1 MAQLSDDC
9 FAFGGELMSAA
20 AALALL
26 RQKLVPLPETERVAL
41 KDAVG
46 RILAEPLIA
55 TRDVPPA
62 DNVAVDGYAVRFDD
76 LSATEPT
83 LLPIA
88 GRAAAGHPL
97 REEAPRG
104 GAIRVFTGALLPQ
117 GTDTVLMQEDCRVV
131 NGAVT
136 IPVGI
141 KRGANR
147 RSAGE
152 DVKAGTTVLEKGRR
166 LRAQE
171 VGLAASLGLTSLA
184 VYRKLRV
191 ALFSTGDELRE
202 PGDTLPLGAIFDA
215 NRYTLQ
221 ALLAGLGCEI
231 SDLGILPDKA
241 EAVRDALA
249 EAAASHDLVLTS
261 GGMSTGEED
270 HVKAAVEAS
279 GSLHFWRLAI
289 KPGRPVAMGQLG
301 RVPFMG
307 LPGNPV
313 AVMVTFLLLARPL
326 VLLLAGAQ
334 EAVPRLY
341 RVRAGF
347 DYKKKPN
354 RTEYVRARLVRAA
367 DGDGWV
373 AEKFARDGAGILTS
387 MVESDGLVEIGEGMT
402 RLEPGMIVDF
412 LPFSEVIP

>member
-9 FAFGGELMSAA
+9 FAFGGDLMSPAG
-20 AALALL
+20 ALALL
-26 RQKLVPLPETERVAL
+26 KGNLAPVAAIERIAL
-41 KDAVG
+41 KDAAG
-46 RILAEPLIA
+46 RILAEPLVA

-62 DNVAVDGYAVRFDD
+62 DNVAVDGYAVCFDD
-76 LSATEPT
+76 LSETEST
-83 LLPIA
+83 VLPIG

-97 REEAPRG
+97 REAAQRG
-104 GAIRVFTGALLPQ
+104 VAIRVFTGALLPQ

-136 IPVGI
+136 IPHGI

-152 DVKAGTTVLEKGRR
+152 DVKAGTTVLLAGRR

-171 VGLAASLGLTSLA
+171 VGLAASLGLTSLD

-202 PGDTLPLGAIFDA
+202 PGDALPLGAIYDA

-221 ALLAGLGCEI
+221 ALLSSLGCAV

-241 EAVRDALA
+241 DSVRAALA
-249 EAAASHDLVLTS
+249 SAAETHDLVLTS

-270 HVKAAVEAS
+270 HVKAAVEAL
-279 GSLHFWRLAI
+279 GKLHFWRLAI
-289 KPGRPVAMGQLG
+289 KPGRPVAMGQVG

-313 AVMVTFLLLARPL
+313 AVMVTFLLLARPA
-326 VLLLAGAQ
+326 VLLLAGAV
-334 EAVPRLY
+334 EAGPRLY

-347 DYKKKPN
+347 EYKKRPN
-354 RTEYVRARLVRAA
+354 RTEYVRARLTRAE
-367 DGDGWV
+367 DGNWI

-387 MVESDGLVEIGEGMT
+387 MVESDGLVEVGDGVA
-402 RLEPGMIVDF
+402 RLEIGAPVDF
-412 LPFSEVIP
+412 LPFAEVIA

>member
-1 MAQLSDDC
+1 MAT
-9 FAFGGELMSAA
+9 AA
-20 AALALL
+20 MEVGMTPIGL
-26 RQKLVPLPETERVAL
+26 RRRLTNSVMT
-41 KDAVG
+41 G
-46 RILAEPLIA
+46 
-55 TRDVPPA
+55 
-62 DNVAVDGYAVRFDD
+62 
-76 LSATEPT
+76 
-83 LLPIA
+83 
-88 GRAAAGHPL
+88 AAG
-97 REEAPRG
+97 A
-104 GAIRVFTGALLPQ
+104 AVLL
-117 GTDTVLMQEDCRVV
+117 VL
-131 NGAVT
+131 
-136 IPVGI
+136 
-141 KRGANR
+141 
-147 RSAGE
+147 
-152 DVKAGTTVLEKGRR
+152 
-166 LRAQE
+166 
-171 VGLAASLGLTSLA
+171 
-184 VYRKLRV
+184 
-191 ALFSTGDELRE
+191 
-202 PGDTLPLGAIFDA
+202 LPLGAIFDA

-241 EAVRDALA
+241 DSVRDALA
-249 EAAASHDLVLTS
+249 AAAASHDLVMTS

-334 EAVPRLY
+334 EAAPRLY

-354 RTEYVRARLVRAA
+354 RTEYVRARLTRAE
-367 DGDGWV
+367 DGGWI

-387 MVESDGLVEIGEGMT
+387 MVESDGLVEIGDGMT

>member
-26 RQKLVPLPETERVAL
+26 KEKLAPVAEAERVAL
-41 KDAVG
+41 KDAAG
-46 RILAEPLIA
+46 RILAAPLVA
-55 TRDVPPA
+55 TSDVPPA

-76 LSATEPT
+76 LVPGAETV
-83 LLPIA
+83 LPLG

-97 REEAPRG
+97 REAVPPMS
-104 GAIRVFTGALLPQ
+104 AIRVFTGALLPH
-117 GTDTVLMQEDCRVV
+117 GTDTVLMQEDCRVA

-136 IPVGI
+136 IPAGI
-141 KRGANR
+141 KRGANC

-152 DVKAGTTVLEKGRR
+152 DVKAGTLVLGAGRR

-171 VGLAASLGLTSLA
+171 IGLAASLGLTSLA
-184 VYRKLRV
+184 VYRPLKV

-202 PGDTLPLGAIFDA
+202 PGNALSLGAIYDA

-221 ALLAGLGCEI
+221 ALLAGLGAAV
-231 SDLGILPDKA
+231 SDLGILADQPEIVR
-241 EAVRDALA
+241 EALD
-249 EAAASHDLVLTS
+249 AAAKTHDLVLTS

-270 HVKAAVEAS
+270 HVKAAVEAT
-279 GSLHFWRLAI
+279 GKLHFWRLAI
-289 KPGRPVAMGQLG
+289 KPGRPVAMGQIG
-301 RVPFMG
+301 RVPFVG

-313 AVMVTFLLLARPL
+313 AVMVTFFLLARPL
-326 VLLLAGAQ
+326 LLLLSGAVDAG
-334 EAVPRLY
+334 PKLY

-347 DYKKKPN
+347 DYKKRPN
-354 RTEYVRARLVRAA
+354 RTEYVRARLVR
-367 DGDGWV
+367 DGDGGWI

-387 MVESDGLVEIGEGMT
+387 MVESDGLAEIAEGVT
-402 RLEPGMIVDF
+402 KLEPGMAVDF

>member
-9 FAFGGELMSAA
+9 FAFGGELMPAA

-26 RQKLVPLPETERVAL
+26 KSKLVPLPEIERVTLAE
-41 KDAVG
+41 ASG
-46 RILAEPLIA
+46 RILAEKLVA

-62 DNVAVDGYAVRFDD
+62 DNVAVDGYAVCFDD
-76 LSATEPT
+76 LDASGATV
-83 LLPIA
+83 LPNG

-97 REEAPRG
+97 RAPAPRG
-104 GAIRVFTGALLPQ
+104 VAIRVFTGALLPE
-117 GTDTVLMQEDCRVV
+117 GTDTVLMQEDCRVA
-131 NGAVT
+131 NGSVI

-141 KRGANR
+141 RRGANR

-152 DVKAGTTVLEKGRR
+152 DVRAGATVLAAGRR
-166 LRAQE
+166 LRPQE

-184 VYRKLRV
+184 VYRRLRV

-202 PGDTLPLGAIFDA
+202 PGDALPLGAIFDA

-221 ALLAGLGCEI
+221 ALLTGLGCTV

-241 EAVRDALA
+241 ESVRAALV
-249 EAAASHDLVLTS
+249 EAAVNHDLVLTS

-270 HVKAAVEAS
+270 HVKAAVEAT
-279 GSLHFWRLAI
+279 GKLHFWRLAI
-289 KPGRPVAMGQLG
+289 KPGRPVAMGQIG

-326 VLLLAGAQ
+326 LLLLSGASDTG
-334 EAVPRLY
+334 PRLY

-347 DYKKKPN
+347 DYKKKAN
-354 RTEYVRARLVRAA
+354 RTEYVRARLARAE
-367 DGDGWV
+367 DGNWV
-373 AEKFARDGAGILTS
+373 AEKFPRDGAGILTS
-387 MVESDGLVEIGEGMT
+387 MVESDGLVEIAEGAS
-402 RLEPGMIVDF
+402 RLEIGAPVDF
-412 LPFSEVIP
+412 LPFCEVIP